1 MPIVTSLKPQ
11 RDGKRVN
18 VYMDGDF
25 AFGIDLDN
33 LVKFGIKIE
42 KEFSKEEID
51 KIVYEAEFHKTFSKL
66 LNFATLRPRSEKEI
80 NDWLLRKLK
89 KSLSEKFFLKQS
101 LRLRHRLNKL
111 ELIDD
116 VKFAKWWVGQRLEFK
131 QKSKREMQF
140 ELKQKGINQQIIKDV
155 FADSDIDEELLAKK
169 QFEKNKYKWKK
180 FDEKTQKEKA
190 SAFLARKGFNWET
203 IKSVVKYAEGE

>member
-1 MPIVTSLKPQ
+1 MPIVTSLKLQ

-18 VYMDGDF
+18 VYMDGKF
-25 AFGIDLDN
+25 SFGIDLDN

-51 KIVYEAEFHKTFSKL
+51 KIVYEAEFHKTFSKI
-66 LNFATLRPRSEKEI
+66 LNFATLRPRSEKEVF
-80 NDWLLRKLK
+80 DWLKRKKVPESMNK
-89 KSLSEKFFLKQS
+89 KLFL
-101 LRLRHRLNKL
+101 RLNKL

-140 ELKQKGINQQIIKDV
+140 ELKQKGVNAQIIKDV
-155 FADSDIDEELLAKK
+155 FSESEIDEGALATK
-169 QFEKNKYKWKK
+169 QFEKNKYKWMK
-180 FDEKTQKEKA
+180 FDGRTQKEKA
-190 SAFLARKGFNWET
+190 VSFLARKGFNWET
-203 IKSVVKYAEGE
+203 IKSVVKYEEGE